1 MNSYGADVRL
11 KTPLGLTALHVAAA
25 WGRSQCIDE
34 LLKHGADIFK
44 VRSVE
49 FDFEKNNAA
58 HHTRGV
64 SSSSPILR
72 RGQPFTITLHLNRTF
87 QERNDTLDLI
97 AETESKL
104 VTALPSH
111 PAMLSESRV
120 QACVTALPSHPAMLS
135 ESTESKLVTALPSHP
150 AMLSESTESKLVT
163 ALPSHP
169 AMLSESTESKLVTA
183 LPSHPAMLSESTES
197 KLVTAL
203 PSHPAMLSESTES
216 KLVTALPSHPAM
228 LSESTESKLVTAL
241 PSHPAMLSESTESK
255 LVTALPSHP
264 AMLSES
270 TESKLVTAL
279 PSHPAMLSES
289 TESKLVTALPSHPA
303 MLSESTESKLVTALP
318 SHPAML
324 SESTESKLVTALPSH
339 PAMLSEST
347 ESKLVTALPSH
358 PAMLSESTESK
369 LVTALPSHPA
379 MLWEV
384 RRVEFDFEKNN
395 AAHHTRGFEADIVHI
410 CLELLDVNPKHTKNP
425 GLDCSRRSDP
435 TYVGRVVSAMV
446 NCVDDRGIINGRWDG
461 MYYDGVSPSRWNGSV
476 DILRRWFS
484 CDCQPVR
491 YGQCW
496 VFAAVMCTV
505 MRCLGIPTRPVTN
518 YDSAHDTDGNLTI
531 DEFYTLRYGMK
542 VKESNDSMW
551 NFHVWV
557 ESWMTRPDLPA
568 GYDGWQV
575 LDPTPQEK
583 SEGVHCCGPAP
594 VKAILEGDTDLK
606 YDVAFVFA
614 EVNADKVCWVVRP
627 DGTMIRD
634 SSDIK
639 TIGKNISTKA
649 VGSTEREDITHLYK
663 YPEGSVKERAVFKK
677 AIQRGSRILKN
688 MLEHS
693 DSYQITKG
701 VQLNFVQE
709 THAVSGKEIAVTLV
723 IFNNSETAKS
733 LTLNLNAQVMLYTG
747 RPACQIWSR
756 RVTTK
761 IGPNT
766 ETEFPVS
773 IAYSQYGRILRHNNT
788 VKLTAIVVEDG
799 GSREMSFTEKNI
811 VVSGD
816 PVQYQPMMAEVT
828 FFNPLLEPL
837 TDCTMSLTGSGLLF
851 KTIDTCVGTLGPQLR
866 VRLQIPFT
874 PTKTGSRMLTVGF
887 NSDQFCDIKAYTSVT
902 INPPK

>member
-1 MNSYGADVRL
+1 MPFPNLDFYSCIQLQNSR
-11 KTPLGLTALHVAAA
+11 
-25 WGRSQCIDE
+25 QCNLSFPTSSE
-34 LLKHGADIFK
+34 

-58 HHTRGV
+58 HQTRGV

-87 QERNDTLDLI
+87 QERSDTLDLI
-97 AETESKL
+97 TETGPSPSEASGTRAVFRVSGPPVRSSWSAAVQNSSSSSVTLSVTSPANASIGKYSLKIQASKG
-104 VTALPSH
+104 TPQISALGEFILLFNPWCAADSVFLANEDERQEYVMSEH
-111 PAMLSESRV
+111 GFVYQGTSEHIEAM
-120 QACVTALPSHPAMLS
+120 P
-135 ESTESKLVTALPSHP
+135 
-150 AMLSESTESKLVT
+150 
-163 ALPSHP
+163 
-169 AMLSESTESKLVTA
+169 
-183 LPSHPAMLSESTES
+183 
-197 KLVTAL
+197 
-203 PSHPAMLSESTES
+203 
-216 KLVTALPSHPAM
+216 
-228 LSESTESKLVTAL
+228 
-241 PSHPAMLSESTESK
+241 
-255 LVTALPSHP
+255 
-264 AMLSES
+264 
-270 TESKLVTAL
+270 
-279 PSHPAMLSES
+279 
-289 TESKLVTALPSHPA
+289 
-303 MLSESTESKLVTALP
+303 
-318 SHPAML
+318 
-324 SESTESKLVTALPSH
+324 
-339 PAMLSEST
+339 
-347 ESKLVTALPSH
+347 
-358 PAMLSESTESK
+358 
-369 LVTALPSHPA
+369 
-379 MLWEV
+379 W
-384 RRVEFDFEKNN
+384 DF
-395 AAHHTRGFEADIVHI
+395 GQFEADIVHI
-410 CLELLDVNPKHTKNP
+410 CLELLDVSPKHRKNP

-435 TYVGRVVSAMV
+435 SYVGRVVSAMV

-461 MYYDGVSPSRWNGSV
+461 VYYDGFSPSRWNGSV

-484 CDCQPVR
+484 CGCQPVK

-557 ESWMTRPDLPA
+557 ESWMARPDLPA
-568 GYDGWQV
+568 GYEGWQV

-614 EVNADKVCWVVRP
+614 EVNADKVCWVVKP

-649 VGSTEREDITHLYK
+649 VGSSEREDITHLYK
-663 YPEGSVKERAVFKK
+663 YPEGSVKERAVFEK

-723 IFNNSETAKS
+723 MFNNSETAKS
-733 LTLNLNAQVMLYTG
+733 LTLNINAQVMLYTG
-747 RPACQIWSR
+747 RPTCQIWSR
-756 RVTTK
+756 RVTAK

-773 IAYSQYGRILRHNNT
+773 IAYSQYGRILRHSNT
-788 VKLTAIVVEDG
+788 VKLTAIAVEDG
-799 GSREMSFTEKNI
+799 GSCETSFTEKNV
-811 VVSGD
+811 VVSNPELLLEVSGE

>member
-1 MNSYGADVRL
+1 M
-11 KTPLGLTALHVAAA
+11 ALL
-25 WGRSQCIDE
+25 E
-34 LLKHGADIFK
+34 

-97 AETESKL
+97 AETGPSPSEASGTRAVFRVSGPPVKSSWSAAVQNSSFSS
-104 VTALPSH
+104 VTLSVTSPANASIGKYSLKIQAAKGTPQTSALGEFILLFNPWCAADSVFL
-111 PAMLSESRV
+111 ANEDERQEYVMSEHGFV
-120 QACVTALPSHPAMLS
+120 YQGTS
-135 ESTESKLVTALPSHP
+135 EHIEATP
-150 AMLSESTESKLVT
+150 
-163 ALPSHP
+163 
-169 AMLSESTESKLVTA
+169 
-183 LPSHPAMLSESTES
+183 
-197 KLVTAL
+197 
-203 PSHPAMLSESTES
+203 
-216 KLVTALPSHPAM
+216 
-228 LSESTESKLVTAL
+228 
-241 PSHPAMLSESTESK
+241 
-255 LVTALPSHP
+255 
-264 AMLSES
+264 
-270 TESKLVTAL
+270 
-279 PSHPAMLSES
+279 
-289 TESKLVTALPSHPA
+289 
-303 MLSESTESKLVTALP
+303 
-318 SHPAML
+318 
-324 SESTESKLVTALPSH
+324 
-339 PAMLSEST
+339 
-347 ESKLVTALPSH
+347 
-358 PAMLSESTESK
+358 
-369 LVTALPSHPA
+369 
-379 MLWEV
+379 W
-384 RRVEFDFEKNN
+384 DF
-395 AAHHTRGFEADIVHI
+395 GQFEADIVHI
-410 CLELLDVNPKHTKNP
+410 CLELLDVSPKHRKNP

-446 NCVDDRGIINGRWDG
+446 R
-461 MYYDGVSPSRWNGSV
+461 
-476 DILRRWFS
+476 
-484 CDCQPVR
+484 
-491 YGQCW
+491 
-496 VFAAVMCTV
+496 
-505 MRCLGIPTRPVTN
+505 
-518 YDSAHDTDGNLTI
+518 
-531 DEFYTLRYGMK
+531 
-542 VKESNDSMW
+542 
-551 NFHVWV
+551 
-557 ESWMTRPDLPA
+557 
-568 GYDGWQV
+568 
-575 LDPTPQEK
+575 
-583 SEGVHCCGPAP
+583 
-594 VKAILEGDTDLK
+594 
-606 YDVAFVFA
+606 
-614 EVNADKVCWVVRP
+614 
-627 DGTMIRD
+627 
-634 SSDIK
+634 
-639 TIGKNISTKA
+639 
-649 VGSTEREDITHLYK
+649 
-663 YPEGSVKERAVFKK
+663 SVKERAVFEK

-837 TDCTMSLTGSGLLF
+837 TDCSMSLTGSGLLF